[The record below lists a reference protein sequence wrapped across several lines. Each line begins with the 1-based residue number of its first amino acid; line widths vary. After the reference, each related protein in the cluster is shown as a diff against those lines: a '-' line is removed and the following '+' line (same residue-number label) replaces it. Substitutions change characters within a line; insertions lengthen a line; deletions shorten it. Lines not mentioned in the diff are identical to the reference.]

1 MSEKAFTINK
11 NIITLR
17 EFKTAEAT
25 VLHIQNFYKNTKY
38 NLSDLEYTNIYSLHN
53 HGGIIEKWVDFEWEY
68 SAELKIKKALLM
80 LSLNKNMSGPQ
91 IYEIN
96 GSVNRFSVTN
106 LYTDTEYFW
115 QVIAETDGDE
125 TILSKISTFKTTQ
138 GRRIIYLD
146 GIKNVR
152 DLGGIITKSG
162 KPIKQGLLYRS
173 KRFDYEGDG
182 EPEITPKGI
191 EIARNVLKIRTDLD
205 LRHSSEMGT
214 SIDNTSPIG
223 KDVNYVHI
231 NSAQYDNFFD
241 SGKNNESE
249 IMKVFANFDN
259 YPIIFHC
266 VYGADRSGT
275 VAYILGALV
284 GAENDELSKDYEL
297 TGWRKRIDA
306 DFVNLVNKSM
316 SDEYKGNTLKEKTYS
331 FLYEKLGLTKM
342 ELSNI
347 ENILLTDSAVFKS
360 DSLSKPI
367 KNADGKIEYSIN
379 YRCSKEILSVKSG
392 ADCLKFT
399 KHRGRFCVLT
409 DEIFRVILVIE
420 NSPHVVL
427 CFCRY

>member
-1 MSEKAFTINK
+1 
-11 NIITLR
+11 
-17 EFKTAEAT
+17 
-25 VLHIQNFYKNTKY
+25 
-38 NLSDLEYTNIYSLHN
+38 
-53 HGGIIEKWVDFEWEY
+53 
-68 SAELKIKKALLM
+68 
-80 LSLNKNMSGPQ
+80 
-91 IYEIN
+91 
-96 GSVNRFSVTN
+96 
-106 LYTDTEYFW
+106 
-115 QVIAETDGDE
+115 
-125 TILSKISTFKTTQ
+125 
-138 GRRIIYLD
+138 
-146 GIKNVR
+146 
-152 DLGGIITKSG
+152 
-162 KPIKQGLLYRS
+162 
-173 KRFDYEGDG
+173 
-182 EPEITPKGI
+182 
-191 EIARNVLKIRTDLD
+191 
-205 LRHSSEMGT
+205 MGT

-392 ADCLKFT
+392 ADCLKFKKT
-399 KHRGRFCVLT
+399 ENGIEIDVSLAKHNCG
-409 DEIFRVILVIE
+409 VINFDDGNCLE
-420 NSPHVVL
+420 L
-427 CFCRY
+427 EW